1 MHSIADRISQLNK
14 STFPTLF
21 AMAMD
26 YIPIQA
32 SSVPC
37 ERVFSSSAETDTK
50 HCNHISPTLMEVLQM
65 LKFALKKGCL
75 DFMSAWMTEQKDLA
89 IDNPDSDL
97 LSQLMKSEGNPN
109 SFNNIQ
115 DEIMLY
121 MDQYEE

>member
-14 STFPTLF
+14 SAFPTLF

-37 ERVFSSSAETDTK
+37 ERVFSSSAKTDTK
-50 HCNHISPTLMEVLQM
+50 CCNHISPTLMEALQM

-75 DFMSAWMTEQKDLA
+75 DFTSAWMTERKDLA
-89 IDNPDSDL
+89 IDNPDGDL
-97 LSQLMKSEGNPN
+97 LSQLTKSEGNPD

-121 MDQYEE
+121 MDQYKE